1 MILQFCSR
9 RVITSVA
16 FVVAKGNLPH
26 ATFPPFLPTLVIAAG
41 LRKLSVANC
50 SLLSSRKK
58 KDGIIPLQSNYAK
71 LPFARFHF
79 LRSFVRWFVDDDDK

>member
-16 FVVAKGNLPH
+16 FVVAEGTLPH
-26 ATFPPFLPTLVIAAG
+26 ATFPPFLPTLVIVAR

-58 KDGIIPLQSNYAK
+58 KDGII
-71 LPFARFHF
+71 LPPSRITRNCHFARP
-79 LRSFVRWFVDDDDK
+79 FVRSFVDDDDK